1 MMKTGILAVAIAAMM
16 FNVIA
21 YAGDDITVYK
31 SATCGCC
38 NKWINHLEQNG
49 FKVKGVDVDN
59 VIPYKIKYGLTPRL
73 ASCHTAVI
81 EGYTIEGHVPAK
93 DIRRLLKEKPDL
105 IGLSVP
111 QMPVGTPGME
121 QGNRKDPYQVIGWDK
136 NGKESVFTD
145 YQKY

>member
-1 MMKTGILAVAIAAMM
+1 MLAGLFISSPVLASD
-16 FNVIA
+16 N
-21 YAGDDITVYK
+21 ITVFK
-31 SATCGCC
+31 SPTCGCC
-38 NKWINHLEQNG
+38 NKWIKHLEQNG

-105 IGLSVP
+105 VGLSVP

-121 QGNRKDPYQVIGWDK
+121 QGDRKDPYQVIGWDK
-136 NGKESVFTD
+136 QGKESVFTD
-145 YQKY
+145 YKNY